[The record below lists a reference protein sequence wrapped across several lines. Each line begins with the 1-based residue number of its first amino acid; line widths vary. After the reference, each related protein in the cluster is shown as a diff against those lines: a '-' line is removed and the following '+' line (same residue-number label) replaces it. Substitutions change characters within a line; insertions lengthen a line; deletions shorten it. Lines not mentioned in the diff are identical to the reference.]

1 MFPYGLKSGDSLPYG
16 VVRRCPA
23 EKKVRVS
30 AREPVASGEGQRIPA
45 QRPVERGPV
54 LRSGEIRQTAG

>member
-45 QRPVERGPV
+45 QRPDE
-54 LRSGEIRQTAG
+54 

>member
-1 MFPYGLKSGDSLPYG
+1 MFPYGLKSGDSLPYR

-30 AREPVASGEGQRIPA
+30 ERERVARGEGQRIPA
-45 QRPVERGPV
+45 QKPDG
-54 LRSGEIRQTAG
+54 

>member
-1 MFPYGLKSGDSLPYG
+1 MAVNSLEIFIMFPYGLKSGDSLPYG
-16 VVRRCPA
+16 VVRICPA

-45 QRPVERGPV
+45 QRPDG
-54 LRSGEIRQTAG
+54 

>member
-30 AREPVASGEGQRIPA
+30 ERERVARGEGQRIPA
-45 QRPVERGPV
+45 QRPDG
-54 LRSGEIRQTAG
+54 